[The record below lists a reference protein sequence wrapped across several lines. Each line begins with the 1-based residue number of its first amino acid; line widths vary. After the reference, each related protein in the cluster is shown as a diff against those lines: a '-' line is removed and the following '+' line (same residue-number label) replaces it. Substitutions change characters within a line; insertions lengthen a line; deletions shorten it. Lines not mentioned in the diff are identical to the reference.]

1 MHPLRETIKIRG
13 GERERERGMEG
24 QEGRRSWWPPR
35 AHLQFVIRHTRRSR
49 HRSSVC
55 FPFRNIFIFYSSSIL
70 SLLLPSSLFRP
81 PLFFDHSVLPLSSL
95 SFFLPRSYFYS
106 SSSSFSFS
114 FVLDSRAFEARAENF
129 EKENRS
135 GGGRRAHGTAHRHVE
150 PPFCVHYGHLQ
161 PGRKGP
167 VYARTC
173 ERKAFRKCAARG
185 RGERRHA
192 AKAKICARSRY
203 VLASIVQNFDGRGR
217 EWSITNDRERVG
229 RVSEIEFYF
238 PLVRDINYTRLLIKT
253 FHFNGSF

>member
-24 QEGRRSWWPPR
+24 QEGRRSWWPLR

-150 PPFCVHYGHLQ
+150 PFACIMAIY
-161 PGRKGP
+161 
-167 VYARTC
+167 
-173 ERKAFRKCAARG
+173 
-185 RGERRHA
+185 
-192 AKAKICARSRY
+192 S
-203 VLASIVQNFDGRGR
+203 
-217 EWSITNDRERVG
+217 RVG
-229 RVSEIEFYF
+229 RDPFTRVRASEKRFENVQQEGGGSVDTRRKRKFARDRDTCSR
-238 PLVRDINYTRLLIKT
+238 PLCKISTEEG
-253 FHFNGSF
+253 GSDR